1 MGIFMRRLH
10 SRLKISM
17 HGATVLGVAMI
28 ALVWGTIAFHL
39 RVVERATVQGAFQDS
54 ANLARAFE
62 EQIART
68 VRGIDSTLLVLRAIY
83 VKDTKTFDLA
93 EWTWHAGIV
102 TDVVIQ
108 YAIIGQ
114 DGKLRASSLGQV
126 SPVDLSDRDHFK
138 AHLDAAIDDVFIS
151 KPLVGRHS
159 GKPSIQLSRRILFPD
174 GTFAGVIV
182 ASVDPAK
189 LVQFYQSIDIG
200 RDGAINLI
208 GLDGVVRASKGF
220 KKEVTTTLNVEGG
233 VVARVRGEA
242 IGSYVAP
249 GSVDGISRFLSYRKV
264 AGLPLVVAVGLG
276 ENETLG
282 SFYADAL
289 KYIAAGTAISI
300 LVFIV
305 MSLSGRHRKDLTK
318 AYLALRRS
326 ELITQAH
333 RVELRAAL
341 ENIVQGLLMVDA
353 EGKITVINRRALEL
367 LDLSEEWFTP
377 GRKMKDMLDFLKERG
392 EFADNDF
399 DPAVRA
405 ILASGGRDSS
415 IPVYERTRPNGVI
428 LEIRSMPTPDG
439 GLVRT
444 FTDITERKRSE
455 ARIAEMATH
464 DELTGLAN
472 RSLFRERVDQ
482 ALDRA
487 QRYDL
492 PFALLML
499 DLDRFKPINDTL
511 GHPVGDKVLK
521 KIAARLK
528 DCVRESDTVARL
540 GGDEF
545 AILQASAATQDEARH
560 LAQRILDTVTEPFD
574 VDGKHIEIGTTIGI
588 ALAPHDG
595 ADHDELIAKADQAL
609 YEGKKN
615 GRHCYCFTG
624 ASPPL
629 QPSQSPVTPF
639 IVATR

>member
-1 MGIFMRRLH
+1 MRRLQ
-10 SRLKISM
+10 SWLKISF
-17 HGATVLGVAMI
+17 HGTTVLGVAMI

-39 RVVERATVQGAFQDS
+39 KVVERATVQGAFQDS

-62 EQIART
+62 EQISRT

-83 VKDTKTFDLA
+83 VKDTKGFDLA

-108 YAIIGQ
+108 YSIIDR
-114 DGKLRASSLGQV
+114 DGKLRASSLGKAV
-126 SPVDLSDRDHFK
+126 PLDLSDRDHFK
-138 AHLDAAIDDVFIS
+138 VHLDSAIDEVFIS
-151 KPLVGRHS
+151 RPLLGRNS
-159 GKPSIQLSRRILFPD
+159 GKASIQLSRRILFAD

-208 GLDGVVRASKGF
+208 GLDGIVRASKGF
-220 KKEVTTTLNVEGG
+220 KREVTVVNGEGG
-233 VVARVRGEA
+233 VVQRVPKEA
-242 IGSYVAP
+242 MGSFVTTGA
-249 GSVDGISRFLSYRKV
+249 VDGVRRLLSYRKV
-264 AGLPLVVAVGLG
+264 SGLPLVVAVGFG
-276 ENETLG
+276 EDETMQP
-282 SFYADAL
+282 FYADAL
-289 KYIAAGTAISI
+289 KYIAAGTAITI
-300 LVFIV
+300 LVLVV
-305 MSLSGRHRKDLTK
+305 MSLSTRHRRALSK

-341 ENIVQGLLMVDA
+341 ENIAQGLLMVD
-353 EGKITVINRRALEL
+353 EQGTITVINRRALEL
-367 LDLSEEWFTP
+367 FDLSEEWLTP
-377 GRKMKDMLDFLKERG
+377 GRKIKDLLQYLVDQG
-392 EFADNDF
+392 EFAHTEH
-399 DPAVRA
+399 DPNVRT
-405 ILASGGRDSS
+405 ILESGGQTSS
-415 IPVYERTRPNGVI
+415 VPIYERTRPNGVV
-428 LEIRSMPTPDG
+428 LEIRTMPTPEG

-444 FTDITERKRSE
+444 FTDITERKRAE

-472 RSLFRERVDQ
+472 RSLFRERVEQ
-482 ALDRA
+482 ALERA

-521 KIAARLK
+521 VIATRLK

-545 AILQASAATQDEARH
+545 AVLQASAPSDDEVRH

-574 VDGKHIEIGTTIGI
+574 VDGHRIDIGTTIGI
-588 ALAPHDG
+588 TLAPRDA

-615 GRHCYCFTG
+615 GRHCYCFAGG

-629 QPSQSPVTPF
+629 QPAQTPPF
-639 IVATR
+639 IVAAR

>member
-1 MGIFMRRLH
+1 MRH
-10 SRLKISM
+10 FKSWTKIST
-17 HGATVLGVAMI
+17 HGTTVLGVAMI

-39 RVVERATVQGAFQDS
+39 KVVERATVQGAFQDS

-83 VKDTKTFDLA
+83 VKDTKGFDLA

-108 YAIIGQ
+108 YAIIDR
-114 DGKLRASSLGQV
+114 DGKLRASSLGKV
-126 SPVDLSDRDHFK
+126 SPLDLSDRDHFK
-138 AHLDAAIDDVFIS
+138 VHVDSAIDEVFIS
-151 KPLVGRHS
+151 KPLVGRNS
-159 GKPSIQLSRRILFPD
+159 GKPSIQLSRRILHPD

-189 LVQFYQSIDIG
+189 LVQFYQSINIG

-208 GLDGVVRASKGF
+208 GLDGIVRASQGF
-220 KKEVTTTLNVEGG
+220 KREVTTLNGEGG
-233 VVARVRGEA
+233 VVQRVPKEA
-242 IGSYVAP
+242 MGSFVSP
-249 GSVDGISRFLSYRKV
+249 GVIDGVRRILSYRKV
-264 AGLPLVVAVGLG
+264 AGLPLVVAVGFG
-276 ENETLG
+276 EDETLE

-300 LVFIV
+300 LVFVV
-305 MSLSGRHRKDLTK
+305 MSLSSRHRRDLTK

-353 EGKITVINRRALEL
+353 QGTITVVNRRALEL
-367 LDLSEEWFTP
+367 LDLPDDWISP
-377 GRKMKDMLDFLKERG
+377 GRKMKDMLAFMEQRG
-392 EFADNDF
+392 EFAEQES
-399 DPAVRA
+399 DPNVRA
-405 ILASGGRDSS
+405 ILASGGLTSS
-415 IPVYERTRPNGVI
+415 IPLYERTRPNGVV
-428 LEIRSMPTPDG
+428 LEIRSMPTPEG

-464 DELTGLAN
+464 DDLTGLAN

-482 ALDRA
+482 ALERA

-521 KIAARLK
+521 IIASRLK

-545 AILQASAATQDEARH
+545 AILQASATTDDEVRH
-560 LAQRILDTVTEPFD
+560 LAQRILDTVTKPLN
-574 VDGKHIEIGTTIGI
+574 VDGQRIEIGTTIGI
-588 ALAPHDG
+588 ALAPRDG
-595 ADHDELIAKADQAL
+595 ADHDELITKADQAL

-615 GRHCYCFTG
+615 GRHCYCFAG
-624 ASPPL
+624 SSPPL
-629 QPSQSPVTPF
+629 QPSQGASAPF
-639 IVATR
+639 IAAAR

>member
-1 MGIFMRRLH
+1 MRRLQ

-17 HGATVLGVAMI
+17 HSTTVLGVAMI
-28 ALVWGTIAFHL
+28 ALVWGTIALHL
-39 RVVERATVQGAFQDS
+39 RVIERTTVQGAFQES

-93 EWTWHAGIV
+93 EWTWQAGIV

-108 YAIIGQ
+108 YAIIDR
-114 DGKLRASSLGQV
+114 DGKLRASSLGRV
-126 SPVDLSDRDHFK
+126 SPLDLSDRDHFK
-138 AHLDAAIDDVFIS
+138 VHLDSAIDDVFIS
-151 KPLVGRHS
+151 KPLVGRNS
-159 GKPSIQLSRRILFPD
+159 GKSSIQLSRRILFPD

-182 ASVDPAK
+182 ASVDPVK

-200 RDGAINLI
+200 RDGAINLT

-220 KKEVTTTLNVEGG
+220 KREVTTLSGEGG
-233 VVARVRGEA
+233 VVARVPA
-242 IGSYVAP
+242 DPVGSFVST
-249 GSVDGISRFLSYRKV
+249 GVVDGISRILSYRKV

-276 ENETLG
+276 KDETLDA
-282 SFYADAL
+282 FYADAL
-289 KYIAAGTAISI
+289 KYIAAGTAISV

-326 ELITQAH
+326 EMITQAH

-341 ENIVQGLLMVDA
+341 ENIVQGLLMVDP

-377 GRKMKDMLDFLKERG
+377 GRKVKDMLDFLKDRG
-392 EFADNDF
+392 EFSDNDF

-405 ILASGGRDSS
+405 ILASGGQDSS

-428 LEIRSMPTPDG
+428 LEVRSMPTPDG

-482 ALDRA
+482 ALERA

-545 AILQASAATQDEARH
+545 AILQASAATQDEVRH
-560 LAQRILDTVTEPFD
+560 LAQRILDTITEPLD
-574 VDGKHIEIGTTIGI
+574 VDGQRIEIGTTIGI

-615 GRHCYCFTG
+615 GRHCYCFAS

-629 QPSQSPVTPF
+629 QPSQSPSAPF
-639 IVATR
+639 IVAAR

>member
-1 MGIFMRRLH
+1 MQR
-10 SRLKISM
+10 SQSWLKISM
-17 HGATVLGVAMI
+17 HGTTVLGVAMI

-39 RVVERATVQGAFQDS
+39 RVIERTTVQAAFQES
-54 ANLARAFE
+54 ANLSRAFE

-102 TDVVIQ
+102 TDVVLQ

-114 DGKLRASSLGQV
+114 DGKLRASSLGRV
-126 SPVDLSDRDHFK
+126 SPLDLSDRDHFK
-138 AHLDAAIDDVFIS
+138 VHLDAAIDDVFIS

-159 GKPSIQLSRRILFPD
+159 GRASIQLSRRILFPD

-182 ASVDPAK
+182 ASVDPAR

-200 RDGAINLI
+200 RDGVINLI

-220 KKEVTTTLNVEGG
+220 KREITTTSNVEGG
-233 VVARVRGEA
+233 VVARIPADAV
-242 IGSYVAP
+242 GSYATS
-249 GSVDGISRFLSYRKV
+249 GSIDGIRRLLSYRKV

-276 ENETLG
+276 ENVTLE

-289 KYIAAGTAISI
+289 KYIVAGTAISI
-300 LVFIV
+300 LVFFV
-305 MSLSGRHRKDLTK
+305 MSLSARHRKDLTK

-341 ENIVQGLLMVDA
+341 ENIAQGLLMVDA
-353 EGKITVINRRALEL
+353 QGKITVINRRALEL

-377 GRKMKDMLDFLKERG
+377 GRKIKDMLDFLKERG

-399 DPAVRA
+399 DPSVRA
-405 ILASGGRDSS
+405 ILESGGQVSS
-415 IPVYERTRPNGVI
+415 IPVYERTRPNGIV
-428 LEIRSMPTPDG
+428 LEIRSMPTPEG

-472 RSLFRERVDQ
+472 RSLFRGRVDQ
-482 ALDRA
+482 ALELA

-521 KIAARLK
+521 IIAARLN

-545 AILQASAATQDEARH
+545 AILQASAATEDEVRH
-560 LAQRILDTVTEPFD
+560 LAQRILDTVTEPLD
-574 VDGKHIEIGTTIGI
+574 VDGQRIEIGTTIGI

-615 GRHCYCFTG
+615 GRHCYCFAG

-629 QPSQSPVTPF
+629 QPSQSPSAPLV
-639 IVATR
+639 VSAR